1 MTTLDMPLAWAISER
16 LCTARGV
23 TLVRPGSGARD
34 AVISALALAHSL
46 GLGGWSADHARQYVT
61 VTLPPLSS
69 TLGALLSA
77 LPVVGIQLAMLC
89 DGPTT
94 IYLSP
99 AACESPLALLSTLA
113 HELGHADQ
121 IARGGLLW
129 CASYG
134 LVLEVRAGAEGACY
148 GQDVAV
154 THALAG
160 GDPHGLCEGA
170 LQRLGGYG
178 LDASALALARGLLA
192 VVERTLEH
200 GGELG
205 GPSHDVLT
213 ALRDAGVLS

>member
-1 MTTLDMPLAWAISER
+1 MPLAWSIADR
-16 LCTARGV
+16 LCAARGV

-34 AVISALALAHSL
+34 AVISALALAHTL
-46 GLGGWSADHARQYVT
+46 GLGGWTAEHARQYVT
-61 VTLPPLSS
+61 VTLPPLGS

-89 DGPTT
+89 GDETT

-121 IARGGLLW
+121 IARGGLMW
-129 CASYG
+129 CAAYG

-154 THALAG
+154 THALTAI
-160 GDPHGLCEGA
+160 DAHHLCDQAME
-170 LQRLGGYG
+170 RLAGYG
-178 LDASALALARGLLA
+178 LDVPAIALARGMLD

-205 GPSHDVLT
+205 GPAHD
-213 ALRDAGVLS
+213 ALEAMRAAGVLS